1 MKDEKEEE
9 ARDDK
14 QKKYAEKVKSYTKY
28 ETDRKLSKNIELFTK
43 EEIEE
48 GKLELKSSAMM
59 RIVVKWCQELKAAY
73 DSTRQRSE
81 PFRMKDGKEEFI
93 NINYHRPLHKC
104 LQEEKDKV
112 NDKLKEIMANNFE
125 QQFLLSQDDNLKGI
139 DYFS

>member
-1 MKDEKEEE
+1 MSQHQKE
-9 ARDDK
+9 
-14 QKKYAEKVKSYTKY
+14 YAEKVKSYTKY

-48 GKLELKSSAMM
+48 GKLNLKNPAMM

-93 NINYHRPLHKC
+93 NTLYHDPLHEC
-104 LQEEKDKV
+104 LKEEKTETEK
-112 NDKLKEIMANNFE
+112 KLKQIMSNNYE
-125 QQFLLSQDDNLKGI
+125 QQSLLSRDDSFKSI
-139 DYFS
+139 DYFSEF